1 MAYGTNVVSSALTC
15 VWCASWWVGAFFAL
29 FGIGRSKNV
38 FAYFSELLALSAGA
52 IFIEETL
59 NKLDGDK

>member
-15 VWCASWWVGAFFAL
+15 VWCLSVWCAAAL
-29 FGIGRSKNV
+29 AALDRDRDKGV
-38 FAYFSELLALSAGA
+38 FSYIRELLALSAGA